1 MTGTARCGTS
11 DLDLLAAACGEAAPA
26 TTERIESHLARCE
39 PCREAYTRYRTMDTA
54 IHDLA
59 TAASPPADA
68 ARERLL
74 ESLADLRSRFMHYSV
89 FPTSLGPVLMA
100 TTEQGIALVEY
111 VARRDGSD
119 SWLLRQPRVE
129 AAADRSGLE
138 RFGSEL
144 VDYLAGRRTRLE
156 WPLDLRF
163 ARSDFQRD
171 VLAATARV
179 PYGAVSSYGG
189 IASDIGRPSAVRA
202 VAGALRHN
210 PLPIV
215 VPCHRI
221 VGSDGALVGYAGTRL
236 GLKERLLGVEGVRI
250 GHRHRDGEVDRGGN
264 VRLAARQPDVLPA
277 GVRHDL
283 AATDRQRDALRF
295 RARGQRAGA
304 RAVWRLPARPP
315 PPRLP
320 ISRHRVGSTK
330 RALSARRSEQCG
342 EHRIDPRGDGV
353 EAGLGRR
360 PRLAIARSWRARA
373 AHCRGASAGAS
384 ASSPRWPSGGAPG
397 PASASRSR
405 TAPAWGRWS
414 RLHRAAR
421 RAPRRGGTARR
432 RSRTARCA
440 RIRPACRGRRC
451 RRRRRRSP
459 HSAGKPA
466 AACWSWSTTGR
477 VVLVVVV
484 LVAESG
490 PRGAGGGRRRHGRG
504 RRRRLL
510 VAQPDVGRT
519 EHADRD
525 RRALDTVEADDERV
539 ALRLRSAPRRSP
551 RCARRSRMRRAGRAR
566 AAPTGR
572 APRRPRSAR

>member
-39 PCREAYTRYRTMDTA
+39 PCREAYTRYRTMDAA

-74 ESLADLRSRFMHYSV
+74 ESLADLRSRFMRYSV

-129 AAADRSGLE
+129 ATADRSGLE

-210 PLPIV
+210 PLAIV

-250 GHRHRDGEVDRGGN
+250 GHRHRDGEVDRAVMYAWPRGSRTYCLPECGTISRQPIGN
-264 VRLAARQPDVLPA
+264 VTLFASAREAEGLGLAPCGGCRPDLHP
-277 GVRHDL
+277 L
-283 AATDRQRDALRF
+283 A
-295 RARGQRAGA
+295 
-304 RAVWRLPARPP
+304 
-315 PPRLP
+315 
-320 ISRHRVGSTK
+320 SRSPVT
-330 RALSARRSEQCG
+330 ASARR
-342 EHRIDPRGDGV
+342 
-353 EAGLGRR
+353 
-360 PRLAIARSWRARA
+360 
-373 AHCRGASAGAS
+373 
-384 ASSPRWPSGGAPG
+384 
-397 PASASRSR
+397 
-405 TAPAWGRWS
+405 
-414 RLHRAAR
+414 
-421 RAPRRGGTARR
+421 
-432 RSRTARCA
+432 
-440 RIRPACRGRRC
+440 RGR
-451 RRRRRRSP
+451 
-459 HSAGKPA
+459 
-466 AACWSWSTTGR
+466 
-477 VVLVVVV
+477 
-484 LVAESG
+484 
-490 PRGAGGGRRRHGRG
+490 
-504 RRRRLL
+504 
-510 VAQPDVGRT
+510 
-519 EHADRD
+519 
-525 RRALDTVEADDERV
+525 
-539 ALRLRSAPRRSP
+539 
-551 RCARRSRMRRAGRAR
+551 
-566 AAPTGR
+566 
-572 APRRPRSAR
+572 